1 MIDDG
6 APHPVE
12 LLRDRHGVYGI
23 GVSELFDFELTAAR
37 AGVELERPPDLIL
50 RPDWFPDN
58 RPRCAV
64 LQKILGGM
72 GSHEERLWQFIHH
85 EALNRSRLPW
95 PPQRLSLGETARVWW
110 SADKQKQTRN
120 RGIYQLS
127 LHVINHLIGRALE
140 EAADADAVKAARR
153 FTFEHREHIYR
164 AAALSRRALQL
175 TETFPV
181 LALAIYSEHWRARQ
195 YGEPLVMPH
204 DIEILCQ
211 SWDAENAE
219 LSSRKNEAV
228 HLVDRGARLRDVAGV
243 MNIPMALRH
252 IKPGVA
258 HLANKVFCQHPDL
271 LAFIPAT
278 TPRQHIWL
286 PLVHWACTIG
296 DADFGA
302 WAARHVLEIPGCT
315 LRVGSSFLSDIADWA
330 CRKTGRE
337 FITRP
342 FTPSMSLK
350 TTIELSAD
358 WHEAV
363 TNNLAEGPNATFP
376 TPWYPPAR
384 LGDYEI
390 LPIEDAATL
399 CSEGHAMHHC
409 AGTYSEA
416 VLAGELYV
424 YSIRRNGERTATLA
438 LQRCNNRATINQ
450 LRGACNREPPKA
462 ITAMV
467 LCWLRAQQPL
477 PMRQESEGR
486 RK

>member
-1 MIDDG
+1 M
-6 APHPVE
+6 PKT
-12 LLRDRHGVYGI
+12 
-23 GVSELFDFELTAAR
+23 LF
-37 AGVELERPPDLIL
+37 
-50 RPDWFPDN
+50 
-58 RPRCAV
+58 
-64 LQKILGGM
+64 
-72 GSHEERLWQFIHH
+72 
-85 EALNRSRLPW
+85 
-95 PPQRLSLGETARVWW
+95 
-110 SADKQKQTRN
+110 
-120 RGIYQLS
+120 
-127 LHVINHLIGRALE
+127 
-140 EAADADAVKAARR
+140 
-153 FTFEHREHIYR
+153 
-164 AAALSRRALQL
+164 
-175 TETFPV
+175 
-181 LALAIYSEHWRARQ
+181 
-195 YGEPLVMPH
+195 
-204 DIEILCQ
+204 Q
-211 SWDAENAE
+211 SWDAEAAE
-219 LSSRKNEAV
+219 LRSRKSEAV

-258 HLANKVFCQHPDL
+258 HFAREVFCQHPDL

-286 PLVHWACTIG
+286 PLVCWACTIG

-315 LRVGSSFLSDIADWA
+315 LRVVGSFLSDIADWA

-363 TNNLAEGPNATFP
+363 ANNLAEGPNATFP
-376 TPWYPPAR
+376 APWLPPAR

-399 CSEGHAMHHC
+399 YREGHAMHHC

-416 VLAGELYV
+416 VLAGALYV

-438 LQRCNNRATINQ
+438 LRRYNNRATITQ
-450 LRGACNREPPKA
+450 LRGACNSEPPKA

-467 LCWLRAQQPL
+467 LRWLRTQQPL
-477 PMRQESEGR
+477 PMRHPSHLGR